1 MATILAIE
9 TSTDACSVALSI
21 DSEVLYRCANK
32 PRSHT
37 QLVMPMVQEVLAEAG
52 VKPAQ
57 LDTIGVS
64 IGPGSFTGLR
74 IGFAVTQGLA
84 YGADIPVVGVSSLHI
99 MAQTYLRK
107 YSNSEVSSQSLRILS
122 LLDARMNQYNCGS
135 YTWDSSVGVNL
146 QKPDCLLDETELN
159 RLLEQ
164 FNPDVIVG
172 DVEALF
178 SPSSIYHSRFCLLR
192 PDARDL
198 LDIARV
204 DFAVGGALPI
214 DKLELVY
221 LRGEEAW
228 QQRKPLREV
237 SHAD

>member
-1 MATILAIE
+1 MILAIE
-9 TSTDACSVALSI
+9 TSTDACSVALST
-21 DSEVLYRCANK
+21 DSEVLHRCANE

-37 QLVMPMVQEVLAEAG
+37 QLVIPMVQEVLAEAG
-52 VKPAQ
+52 VKPVQ

-84 YGADIPVVGVSSLHI
+84 YGADIPVVGVSSLYI

-107 YSNSEVSSQSLRILS
+107 YSNSEVSRQSLHILS

-135 YTWDSSVGVNL
+135 YTWDSSVGVNS
-146 QKPDCLLDETELN
+146 QQPDCLLDETELN
-159 RLLEQ
+159 SLLDKC
-164 FNPDVIVG
+164 NPHVIVG
-172 DVEALF
+172 DVDKLF
-178 SPSSIYHSRFCLLR
+178 AKPSAHHERFYSIR

-204 DFAVGGALPI
+204 DFAAGGAVPI
-214 DKLELVY
+214 DQLELVY

-228 QQRKPLREV
+228 QQRKRLRETSNV
-237 SHAD
+237 D